1 MKLNDFIDE
10 IHANAVAHGW
20 WEEERPYGEVLALVH
35 SEWSEALEEYRAGR
49 PMVWH
54 LCCMDGETVCDTM
67 GGESDGV
74 MFGCTLDHK
83 KCVHLNSKPEG
94 IAVELADG
102 VIRIFDYFGHAG
114 TKYEEDVDIDE
125 AINVLPDEVKANI
138 PTMSFPDFIN
148 LLHIMTVFACT
159 SNTTEDNIRHL
170 DDAVAAVLLWIKT
183 QGIDP
188 LEIMQ
193 QKHEYNKTRPY
204 KHGKVC

>member
-35 SEWSEALEEYRAGR
+35 SEWSEALEEYRVGR
-49 PMVWH
+49 PLVWY
-54 LCCMDGETVCDTM
+54 VCPMADRQMCNWTNTDCHYK
-67 GGESDGV
+67 GHER
-74 MFGCTLDHK
+74 
-83 KCVHLNSKPEG
+83 CVNLHREPKPEG

-114 TKYEEDVDIDE
+114 TKYEEDVDIDK
-125 AINVLPDEVKANI
+125 AIDVLPDEVKANI

-170 DDAVAAVLLWIKT
+170 DDAVAAVLLWIKM

>member
-35 SEWSEALEEYRAGR
+35 SEWSEALEEYRAGHSLIWFPTNCDCVCCGER
-49 PMVWH
+49 PAMH
-54 LCCMDGETVCDTM
+54 DILCTAAKC
-67 GGESDGV
+67 ESD
-74 MFGCTLDHK
+74 H
-83 KCVHLNSKPEG
+83 KPEG

-114 TKYEEDVDIDE
+114 TKYEDDVNIDE
-125 AINVLPDEVKANI
+125 ATNVLPDEVKTNI
-138 PTMSFPDFIN
+138 QTMSFPDFIN